1 MASSNSALQEAP
13 DDAAGADA
21 SNCDCCVV
29 GAGPAGMMLSLLLAR
44 QGINTFLL
52 ESHKDFDRDFRG
64 DTIHPSTL
72 EILDQ
77 IDLAEPL
84 HQLPHGKLR
93 ALKVHTPGGV
103 TTLIDLHRLR
113 TKFPYI
119 MMLPQARFLDFLAT
133 EARQYPD
140 FHLQLGANVQR
151 LVEVEGRVVGVR
163 YRGEDSQWHEVRAPL
178 VVGCDG
184 RFSKLRSLAGLEA
197 EKTSPPMDVVWL
209 RLSQRPT
216 DPHDEG
222 AFYISGGHL
231 VVILSRGDHLQIGYV
246 ILKGGYPQMRAGGIE
261 TLRQSLA
268 AIVPWLADRV
278 DELKDWKQISVLSV
292 ESSLLPRWQRDGLL
306 FIGDAAHVMTPVGGV
321 GINYA
326 IQDAVET
333 ANLLAAA
340 LKRGQVSLEELAAVQ
355 RVRERPTRM
364 IQAFQ
369 RFMQRQIVNHALA
382 DDKPFRLPLAMRLMA
397 NLPLLRDIP
406 ARMVAFGPRR
416 VRVQDAVASQAAP
429 RGQGVCESCH

>member
-1 MASSNSALQEAP
+1 MTSSTSALQEAP
-13 DDAAGADA
+13 DDAAAA
-21 SNCDCCVV
+21 EVSKCDCCVV

-44 QGINTFLL
+44 QGISTFLL

-72 EILDQ
+72 EVLDQ
-77 IDLAEPL
+77 LGLAERL
-84 HQLPHGKLR
+84 HELPHGKLR

-103 TTLIDLHRLR
+103 TKLVDLHRLR

-119 MMLPQARFLDFLAT
+119 MMLPQSRFLDFLAS
-133 EARQYPD
+133 EAHRYGD
-140 FHLQLGANVQR
+140 FHLHLGANVQR
-151 LVEVEGRVVGVR
+151 LVEEEGRVVGVR
-163 YRGEDSQWHEVRAPL
+163 YRGDDSRWHEVRAPL

-216 DPHDEG
+216 DPQEQG
-222 AFYISGGHL
+222 EFYISGGHM

-246 ILKGGYPQMRAGGIE
+246 ILKGGYPQMRAAGIQ
-261 TLRQSLA
+261 TLQQSLA
-268 AIVPWLADRV
+268 EIVPWLADRV
-278 DELKDWKQISVLSV
+278 DELKDWKQVSVLSV
-292 ESSLLPRWQRDGLL
+292 ESSRLPQWSRDGLL
-306 FIGDAAHVMTPVGGV
+306 LIGDAAHVMTPVGGV

-333 ANLLAAA
+333 ANLLGPA
-340 LKRGQVSLEELAAVQ
+340 LKRGRVSLDELAAVQ
-355 RVRERPTRM
+355 RVRERPTRI

-369 RFMQRQIVNHALA
+369 RFMQRQIVHHALT
-382 DDKPFRLPLAMRLMA
+382 DDKPFRLPFALRLVTS
-397 NLPLLRDIP
+397 LPLIRDIP
-406 ARMVAFGPRR
+406 ARMIAFGPRR
-416 VRVQDAVASQAAP
+416 VCIQDTAASCAP
-429 RGQGVCESCH
+429 VPAR

>member
-1 MASSNSALQEAP
+1 MAHSNSVLPETS
-13 DDAAGADA
+13 DDAAVAG
-21 SNCDCCVV
+21 SSQCDCCVV
-29 GAGPAGMMLSLLLAR
+29 GAGPAGMMLALLLAR
-44 QGINTFLL
+44 QGVRTFLL

-77 IDLAEPL
+77 IGLAEPL
-84 HQLPHGKLR
+84 HALPHGKLR
-93 ALKVHTPGGV
+93 ALKVHTAGGV
-103 TTLIDLHRLR
+103 TTLIDLHRLK

-119 MMLPQARFLDFLAT
+119 MMLPQARFLDYLAG
-133 EARQYPD
+133 EARRSPA

-151 LVEVEGRVVGVR
+151 LIEDKGRVVGVR
-163 YRGEDSQWHEVRAPL
+163 YRGDDSQWHEVRAPL

-216 DPHDEG
+216 DPDDEG
-222 AFYISGGHL
+222 AFYIGGGHL
-231 VVILSRGDHLQIGYV
+231 VVILGRGDHLQIGYV
-246 ILKGGYPQMRAGGIE
+246 ILKGGYPQMRASGIQ

-278 DELKDWKQISVLSV
+278 DELEDWKQVSVLSV
-292 ESSLLPRWQRDGLL
+292 ESSLLPRWYRDGLL
-306 FIGDAAHVMTPVGGV
+306 LIGDAAHVMTPVGGV

-340 LKRGQVSLEELAAVQ
+340 LKRGQVSLDDLAAVQ
-355 RVRERPTRM
+355 RLREPPTRT

-382 DDKPFRLPLAMRLMA
+382 DDKPFRLPLAMRLIA

-416 VRVQDAVASQAAP
+416 VRVQDAVASPPALAS
-429 RGQGVCESCH
+429 R